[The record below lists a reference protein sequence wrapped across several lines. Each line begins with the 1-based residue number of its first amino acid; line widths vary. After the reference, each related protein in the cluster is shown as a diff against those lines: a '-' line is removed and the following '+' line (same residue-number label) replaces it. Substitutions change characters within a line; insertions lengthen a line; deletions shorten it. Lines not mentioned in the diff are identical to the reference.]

1 MDSRRLLLLHAALAG
16 TLAAHRA
23 DAQDADRVDVRVTG
37 TILVNTFSTS
47 RRTNN
52 FDIPQFVVRPSAADS
67 LGDGGGFGMTVRQT
81 RLGVRAFWPDV
92 RGAEVRAELDTDFY
106 GGQQASGFGD
116 LFALFRVRR
125 AVVDAAWSRATL
137 LIGQEV
143 PLIAEYNPQS
153 LAMVGLSGLA
163 TSGNLWLWLPQVRG
177 GVRVARGKSAKLD
190 LEAAIVGAGSNEAQG
205 ELFTQPDRAEQSGRP
220 SLQGRAI
227 VRWGTADRPGDISLG
242 AHRGW
247 LATSG
252 DSLLVSRAIAAAW
265 RLPLGKVV
273 TLTGEAFTG
282 AALTGLG
289 GGGIGQHLGP
299 RNVPVESRGGWSQ
312 LLVQVAPELSL
323 GGMWGMDDPEDAQL
337 DVNGRLKNA
346 TWGGSVQWM
355 PAPFVSALEVRQIT
369 TTYRTGALRAVQVN
383 LALGVSF

>member
-1 MDSRRLLLLHAALAG
+1 MSFARLSLSRLLVLVFVAPGAV
-16 TLAAHRA
+16 R
-23 DAQDADRVDVRVTG
+23 AQDADRVDVRVSG
-37 TILVNTFSTS
+37 TILLNTFTTS

-52 FDIPQFVVRPSAADS
+52 FDLPQFVVRPSAADS
-67 LGDGGGFGMTVRQT
+67 LSDGGGMGMTVRQT

-92 RGAEVRAELDTDFY
+92 RGAEIRAELDTDFF

-125 AVVDAAWSRATL
+125 AVVDAAWSRGSL

-143 PLIAEYNPQS
+143 PLIAEYNPESQ
-153 LAMVGLSGLA
+153 AMLGFSGLA

-177 GVRVARGKSAKLD
+177 SVRVARGSAARLD
-190 LEAAIVGAGSNEAQG
+190 LEAAVLGAGSNEAQG

-227 VRWGTADRPGDISLG
+227 VRWGSAERPGDLSLG

-247 LATSG
+247 FATSG
-252 DSLLVSRAIAAAW
+252 DSLLASHAVAAAW
-265 RLPLGKVV
+265 RIPLGSRVSV
-273 TLTGEAFTG
+273 TGEAFRG

-289 GGGIGQHLGP
+289 GGGIGQHLG
-299 RNVPVESRGGWSQ
+299 VGQAPVESKGGWSQ
-312 LLVQVAPELSL
+312 LRVRAGPELSL
-323 GGMWGMDDPEDAQL
+323 GAMWGMDDPDDAQL
-337 DVNGRLKNA
+337 DANGRLKNA
-346 TWGGSVQWM
+346 TWGGSISWS
-355 PAPFVSALEVRQIT
+355 PAPFVSALEVRRIT
-369 TTYRTGALRAVQVN
+369 TTYRTGALDALHIN